1 MTKQETEQKYFEMF
15 PTAENPFL
23 FQFSFSYDQIID
35 FMNLAIEEG
44 EPLIFEE
51 PETENDPL
59 LDAINC
65 KLNDEILIAK

>member
-1 MTKQETEQKYFEMF
+1 
-15 PTAENPFL
+15 
-23 FQFSFSYDQIID
+23 
-35 FMNLAIEEG
+35 MNLAIEEG